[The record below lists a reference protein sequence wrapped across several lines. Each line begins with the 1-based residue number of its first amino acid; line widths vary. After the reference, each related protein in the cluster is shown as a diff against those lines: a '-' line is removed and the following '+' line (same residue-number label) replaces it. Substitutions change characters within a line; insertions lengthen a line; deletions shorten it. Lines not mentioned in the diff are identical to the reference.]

1 MRNILIVDNER
12 KINDLLTRLLSREGF
27 DVQQAFT
34 GQQAMKEIDK
44 DPAEVVLCDVKLP
57 DISGIELCRKIREKS
72 PFTEV
77 ILLTAYGNIQ
87 DGIQAMKNGAFDYLL
102 KGDDNDKIIPLI
114 HRAFEKISLS
124 RKLSRLEAQMGVQN
138 SFDDIIA
145 HSPAIQQCIAYARKV
160 APTDTAVLLHGETG
174 TGKEVFARAIH
185 QASMRSG
192 RSFIAL
198 NCAAIPK
205 ELMESELFGH
215 AAGAFTGAA
224 KAKKG
229 LIEEADQGTLFLD
242 EIGELPLE
250 MQAKLLRVLE
260 YGEYVRLGDHRM
272 SKVNVRLITATNRNL
287 QEEISKGR
295 FREDLYYRIST
306 FQIYLPPL
314 RERKED
320 IIPLAEH
327 FIAYFSKKL
336 NKNIEQVD
344 QSFLESLQRYSWKGN
359 IRELKNIVERSI
371 IIDDDHVLSKDDLPP
386 DMTIPIDQPLTAS
399 PLSAFDLASAEK
411 IHIQK
416 VLNYTKGNKTEAARL
431 LNIALTTLYRKIEQ
445 YHIDAD

>member
-1 MRNILIVDNER
+1 
-12 KINDLLTRLLSREGF
+12 
-27 DVQQAFT
+27 
-34 GQQAMKEIDK
+34 
-44 DPAEVVLCDVKLP
+44 
-57 DISGIELCRKIREKS
+57 
-72 PFTEV
+72 
-77 ILLTAYGNIQ
+77 
-87 DGIQAMKNGAFDYLL
+87 MKNGAFDYLL

-272 SKVNVRLITATNRNL
+272 SRVNVRLITATNRNL

-386 DMTIPIDQPLTAS
+386 DMTIPIDQPLATS